1 MLSSHRRLLRFHRGC
16 IAACILASLAA
27 CSRDAQPPLT
37 EATVRA
43 FATMR
48 AEGLASMSAPTL
60 CSQYTDGAEIKGAF
74 GDPSSTLTG
83 KGYCERIA
91 EEFAKPT
98 GGETLVSSQLAVK
111 GFLIPLGGQSA
122 DLDLEQ
128 VDVIDRG
135 DGTAYERHTQISSR
149 VESVEGQPTITRE
162 SQRVSIVAS
171 KAALPASEPSSNQVV
186 DEALR
191 EPARSS
197 RRTRAE
203 SGGMQPEE
211 RAPDPA
217 EIKRAT
223 PGPPAP

>member
-16 IAACILASLAA
+16 IAACVLASLAA

-83 KGYCERIA
+83 KGYCERLA
-91 EEFAKPT
+91 EEFAKST
-98 GGETLVSSQLAVK
+98 GAETLMSTQLSVK

-135 DGTAYERHTQISSR
+135 DGTAYERHTQISAR

-171 KAALPASEPSSNQVV
+171 KASLPASESSSNQVV
-186 DEALR
+186 DDAP
-191 EPARSS
+191 PAPERSQ

-203 SGGMQPEE
+203 
-211 RAPDPA
+211 R
-217 EIKRAT
+217 
-223 PGPPAP
+223 

>member
-1 MLSSHRRLLRFHRGC
+1 MPNSRRCLLRFHSGC
-16 IAACILASLAA
+16 IAACVLASLAA

-43 FATMR
+43 FATIR

-149 VESVEGQPTITRE
+149 VESVGGQPMITRE
-162 SQRVSIVAS
+162 SRRESLVAA
-171 KAALPASEPSSNQVV
+171 KASLPASESSSNQVV
-186 DEALR
+186 DDAPRTPER
-191 EPARSS
+191 

-203 SGGMQPEE
+203 SGGFQPEE

-217 EIKRAT
+217 EIKRA
-223 PGPPAP
+223 PPQPPAP